1 MFQEFVIA
9 YPSILCPI
17 KMPVETYKSLVK
29 DIVKNQNFDD
39 AIFYYFIK
47 EGVFCVENDY
57 LCISKGYTATV
68 YKEFEKLSDLLKSNF
83 LFNFSNKLKKIFS
96 TSVYYDLI
104 STYLSILDNT
114 LDSENEIIKK
124 LDKQINAVLS
134 DSCISLQNF
143 IEISNIFTSN
153 FVSDKLKSE
162 IVNIYYKYNQNRVVI
177 NIYKTI
183 RNKDV
188 LNAEALIKISS
199 SFFMLSENDKAK
211 AIIDVIKN
219 KFDDQNIILAVKIIE
234 LVNKYESNIDNQE
247 IKELKNEYYKLVSEI
262 ELNPNCANLLLKISS
277 SILPHEDAISLMINS
292 NLSNHILQVFNNLGA
307 IYLTEGAKKCL
318 KNPKDKDYIVKAEKY
333 LSFAKIYGEER
344 GEYSPYLSLNLLTL
358 RFYKE
363 YKKKSLNKQY
373 KTIYNNFKKLFNK
386 ADSLYFKSIILC
398 NCLILEK
405 LTTKS
410 MDSIQSYY
418 NKLNSIF
425 QTTCDSKVKEKIEK
439 FLKFS
444 PQNDKFIP
452 IWIITETHY

>member
-1 MFQEFVIA
+1 MYQEFVIA
-9 YPSILCPI
+9 YPGVLCPI

-29 DIVKNQNFDD
+29 AIIKNQYLDD

-47 EGVFCVENDY
+47 KGVFLVENDC
-57 LCISKGYTATV
+57 LRISKGYYATI
-68 YKEFEKLSDLLKSNF
+68 YNEFVKLPELIQSKFLL
-83 LFNFSNKLKKIFS
+83 NFSNELKKIFS
-96 TSVYYDLI
+96 TSIYYDLI
-104 STYLSILDNT
+104 FTYLSLLDNT
-114 LDSENEIIKK
+114 LNSKNEINKQ
-124 LDKQINAVLS
+124 LDKQINTVLS
-134 DSCISLQNF
+134 DSSIDLQNF

-153 FVSDKLKSE
+153 FVSDKIKSE
-162 IVNIYYKYNQNRVVI
+162 IVNIFYKYNQNRVVA
-177 NIYKTI
+177 NIYQSI
-183 RNKDV
+183 SNKDV
-188 LNAEALIKISS
+188 LNAETLIKISS
-199 SFFMLSENDKAK
+199 SYFMLSENDKAN
-211 AIIDVIKN
+211 AILDVIKN

-234 LVNKYESNIDNQE
+234 LINRYESNIDVLE

-277 SILPHEDAISLMINS
+277 SILPHEEAICLMINS

-318 KNPKDKDYIVKAEKY
+318 IDPKDKEYIIKAEKY
-333 LSFAKIYGEER
+333 LSFAKTYGEER

-363 YKKKSLNKQY
+363 YKKKSLTKQY
-373 KTIYNNFKKLFNK
+373 KTIYNNFKKLYNK

-398 NCLILEK
+398 NCFILEK
-405 LTTKS
+405 LTTQS
-410 MDSIQSYY
+410 RDSIQSYY
-418 NKLNSIF
+418 NKLNSVL

-439 FLKFS
+439 FLNFS